1 VVIETGTGSS
11 AAAEA
16 GNRKSIVLQL
26 MEDVNKID
34 KMVEGNI
41 IG

>member
-1 VVIETGTGSS
+1 MVIETGTGSS
-11 AAAEA
+11 AEA

-34 KMVEGNI
+34 MMVEGNI